1 MICITGS
8 SGKTTVKEWV
18 GTILKKTERVYINPG
33 NFNNEIGMPLSLIN
47 MPAHINICI
56 LEIGMNQYG
65 EIRKLTKIAK
75 PDIAIITNIGLAH
88 VGNFKKP
95 EDIASEKG
103 EIFSFLNKNS
113 YALIPSNSQYCT
125 FLFKKPL
132 RSVTKLYYLE

>member
-1 MICITGS
+1 MG
-8 SGKTTVKEWV
+8 WDNF
-18 GTILKKTERVYINPG
+18 KKTERVYINPG

-88 VGNFKKP
+88 VGNFRNQKILHQKK
-95 EDIASEKG
+95 EK
-103 EIFSFLNKNS
+103 FLV
-113 YALIPSNSQYCT
+113 
-125 FLFKKPL
+125 F
-132 RSVTKLYYLE
+132 